1 MDAYKAI
8 ISKRDSRSYTSEPI
22 AEDVLRRVLQAGRM
36 AGSSK
41 NREPFRFVVVR
52 DREHMAELA
61 KCGDFAQPLGPAAA
75 AIAVCLDP
83 DGLDFDAGRA
93 AQNIMLAAWNE
104 GLASCPVRIHHADCG
119 REVLGLPEGWRIGI
133 VIALGHPEPSV
144 PISAGRARHAFEE
157 YVSWEKFG
165 QDDEPTPR
173 SK

>member
-1 MDAYKAI
+1 MDAYQAI
-8 ISKRDSRSYTSEPI
+8 ISKRDSRSYTTEPV
-22 AEDVLRRVLQAGRM
+22 ADEVLRRVLQAGRM

-61 KCGDFAQPLGPAAA
+61 KCGDFSQPLEGATA

-93 AQNIMLAAWNE
+93 AQNVMLAAWNA

-119 REVLGLPEGWRIGI
+119 RQALGLPEGWRIAM
-133 VIALGHPEPSV
+133 VVALGHPAPGV
-144 PISAGRARHAFEE
+144 PISAGRARQPFEE
-157 YVSWEKFG
+157 YVSWERYGEKA
-165 QDDEPTPR
+165 
-173 SK
+173 